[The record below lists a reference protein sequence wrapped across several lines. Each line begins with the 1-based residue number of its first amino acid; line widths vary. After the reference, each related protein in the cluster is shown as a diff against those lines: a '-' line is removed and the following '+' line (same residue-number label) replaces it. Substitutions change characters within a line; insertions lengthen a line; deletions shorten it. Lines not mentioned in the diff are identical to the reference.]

1 MGWTSYPATCWK
13 KGKIDRKAECRKE
26 FGRYYNILKDSMVGS
41 VYYAALQRKD
51 DVNSVIFPLVALTSV
66 QDWEFYYKDMDG
78 SEGPCYYDCP
88 ESILKLV
95 TSHSGSTDEWVEQC
109 RQKRKNKRS
118 LESLLRKAAKEGS
131 ELKVTLPFDTNYFS
145 KGDSVILSFES
156 NNRWMVKYS
165 TVAFPIRFLR
175 KIGIENIEIIK
186 KEVK

>member
-13 KGKIDRKAECRKE
+13 KGKIDRKEECRKE
-26 FGRYYNILKDSMVGS
+26 FGRYCNILKDSMVGS

-51 DVNSVIFPLVALTSV
+51 DANSVIFPLVVITSI
-66 QDWEFYYKDMDG
+66 DKREFAYKDMDG
-78 SEGPCYYDCP
+78 SMGPCYYDCP

-95 TSHSGSTDEWVEQC
+95 TSHTGYTDEWVKQC
-109 RQKRKNKRS
+109 RQHRRNKR
-118 LESLLRKAAKEGS
+118 EFNSLLYKAAKEGS

-145 KGDSVILSFES
+145 KGDSVLLKFED

-165 TVAFPIRFLR
+165 IVAFPMRFLR
-175 KIGIENIEIIK
+175 KIGIANIEIIK